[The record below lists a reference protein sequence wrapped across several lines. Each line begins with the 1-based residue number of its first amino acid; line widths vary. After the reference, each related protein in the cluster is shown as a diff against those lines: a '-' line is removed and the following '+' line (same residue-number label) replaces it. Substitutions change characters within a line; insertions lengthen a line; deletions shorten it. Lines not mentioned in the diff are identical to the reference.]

1 MLFLSYN
8 LYTISLPSS
17 NLHWHSENPVYSIY
31 SQLCYDMPIKLIT
44 EWIFSA
50 ISATRV
56 VYKNNKKKKLFFYTC
71 KKGIFL
77 NINFQSQSQ
86 TP

>member
-1 MLFLSYN
+1 MVLNFY
-8 LYTISLPSS
+8 
-17 NLHWHSENPVYSIY
+17 ENIKIKKLGFGPEIYSIF
-31 SQLCYDMPIKLIT
+31 SQLCYHMPIKLIT

-50 ISATRV
+50 ISTTRV
-56 VYKNNKKKKLFFYTC
+56 VYKNIKINKLFFYTC

>member
-1 MLFLSYN
+1 MLFLTYN

-56 VYKNNKKKKLFFYTC
+56 VYKKNEKK
-71 KKGIFL
+71 
-77 NINFQSQSQ
+77 
-86 TP
+86 

>member
-1 MLFLSYN
+1 MVLNFY
-8 LYTISLPSS
+8 
-17 NLHWHSENPVYSIY
+17 ENIKIKKLGFGPEIYSIF
-31 SQLCYDMPIKLIT
+31 SQLCYHMPIKLIT

-50 ISATRV
+50 ISTTRV
-56 VYKNNKKKKLFFYTC
+56 VYKKIKINKLFFYTC

>member
-1 MLFLSYN
+1 MVVNFYEDIKIKKLGFGPD
-8 LYTISLPSS
+8 I
-17 NLHWHSENPVYSIY
+17 YSIF
-31 SQLCYDMPIKLIT
+31 SQLCYHMPIKLIT

-50 ISATRV
+50 ISTTRV
-56 VYKNNKKKKLFFYTC
+56 VYKKIKINKLFFYTC

-77 NINFQSQSQ
+77 NINFHSQSQ

>member
-1 MLFLSYN
+1 MD
-8 LYTISLPSS
+8 
-17 NLHWHSENPVYSIY
+17 IY
-31 SQLCYDMPIKLIT
+31 
-44 EWIFSA
+44 A
-50 ISATRV
+50 ISTTKV
-56 VYKNNKKKKLFFYTC
+56 VYKKTKINKLFFYTC

>member
-1 MLFLSYN
+1 MVLNFYEDIKIEKLGFGPE
-8 LYTISLPSS
+8 I
-17 NLHWHSENPVYSIY
+17 YSIY

-50 ISATRV
+50 ISTTRV
-56 VYKNNKKKKLFFYTC
+56 VYKKIKINKLFFYTC

>member
-1 MLFLSYN
+1 MVVNFYEDIKIKKLGFGPD
-8 LYTISLPSS
+8 I
-17 NLHWHSENPVYSIY
+17 YSIF
-31 SQLCYDMPIKLIT
+31 SQLCYHMPIKLIT
-44 EWIFSA
+44 EWIFMLFPQQELF
-50 ISATRV
+50 
-56 VYKNNKKKKLFFYTC
+56 VYKKIKINKLFFCTC